1 MSRTERS
8 VSPNAKAL
16 LPIALFL
23 IIYLGN
29 GIYFEYIAPTEG
41 QMGFY
46 VVSVVLAFSIAL
58 IAAFLQNRGQSFE
71 EKIRICARGIGDD
84 NIVIMLFIFI
94 MAGAF
99 SGIAKEAGGAVST
112 ANLLLSV
119 IPDRFAVPG
128 LFVIACLI
136 SMAMGTSVG
145 TITVLAPIACAV
157 SESGKLPVAL
167 CVGVVV
173 GGAMF
178 GDNLS
183 FISDTTIAATKTQ
196 GVEMKDKFRTNLR
209 VALPAAAVSLA
220 ILLVYAFQSSG
231 GQLGDFSFNIWQA
244 LPYFAVLIMSVLG
257 INVFVVLMAGI
268 LFFALVG
275 ILTGSLTYVTALAS
289 MGKGIEGMFETMIVT
304 VLVASIAAL
313 MKANG
318 GFEAILTV
326 IRKKAGTRR
335 GGMFGIAFLTAFMDV
350 ATANNTVAI
359 VIAAP
364 IAKDISTEYGVEPKM
379 TASLL
384 DTCSCIMQGIIPYGA
399 QLLVA
404 ANIAVISS
412 VKLIPYLVYPFV
424 LALFVVLAILLSQ
437 RKKSAAKAQHSS
449 DSEGR
454 TK

>member
-1 MSRTERS
+1 MSTKEKKVR
-8 VSPNAKAL
+8 PNAAAL

-23 IIYLGN
+23 ILYLGN
-29 GIYFEYIAPTEG
+29 GIYFEYVAKAEG

-46 VVSVVLAFSIAL
+46 VVSVVLAFSISL
-58 IAAFLQNRGQSFE
+58 IAAFLQNPKQSFD
-71 EKIRICARGIGDD
+71 EKIHICAQGIGDD

-99 SGIAKEAGGAVST
+99 SGIAGEAGGASST
-112 ANLLLSV
+112 ANLLLSI
-119 IPDRFAVPG
+119 IPGRFAVPG

-145 TITVLAPIACAV
+145 TISVLAPIACAV
-157 SESGKLPVAL
+157 SKNGNLLLPL

-196 GVEMKDKFRTNLR
+196 GVEMKDKFRTNIR
-209 VALPAAAVSLA
+209 VARAQIGEFP
-220 ILLVYAFQSSG
+220 
-231 GQLGDFSFNIWQA
+231 FNIWQA
-244 LPYFAVLIMSVLG
+244 LPYFIVLVMSVLG
-257 INVFVVLMAGI
+257 INVFIVLITGSI
-268 LFFALVG
+268 LFIFVG
-275 ILTGSLTYVTALAS
+275 MFTGSLTYATALSS
-289 MGKGIEGMFETMIVT
+289 MGAGISGMFETMIVT
-304 VLVASIAAL
+304 ILVASIAAL
-313 MKANG
+313 MKENG
-318 GFEAILTV
+318 GFAAILAM
-326 IRKKAGTRR
+326 IRKNADSRR
-335 GGMFGIAFLTAFMDV
+335 GGMFGIAFLTAFMDL

-364 IAKDISTEYGVEPKM
+364 IARDISREYKVAPKM

-404 ANIAVISS
+404 ANIAGVAS
-412 VKLIPYLVYPFV
+412 VSLIPFLMYPFI
-424 LALFVVLAILLSQ
+424 LAVFVVVSILMS
-437 RKKSAAKAQHSS
+437 
-449 DSEGR
+449 
-454 TK
+454 